1 MHHTDTLTN
10 ECTDLLDEVKIVKR
24 TLLKANHLFAGL
36 FASRDRIGAFL
47 AQFLCSDCNFL
58 AGEVIQRQV
67 RDNFPLAVVGGHR
80 ETVDQPFGRAVFPFR
95 YNRHTQPQTLKKSK
109 RCRRQQG
116 KSEKQNLVTS
126 ADP

>member
-1 MHHTDTLTN
+1 MKSHRDHTTDHSCQTCSVRQSVMHHTETLVN
-10 ECTDLLDEVKIVKR
+10 EFTELLDEVKIVKR

-80 ETVDQPFGRAVFPFR
+80 ETED
-95 YNRHTQPQTLKKSK
+95 
-109 RCRRQQG
+109 
-116 KSEKQNLVTS
+116 
-126 ADP
+126 